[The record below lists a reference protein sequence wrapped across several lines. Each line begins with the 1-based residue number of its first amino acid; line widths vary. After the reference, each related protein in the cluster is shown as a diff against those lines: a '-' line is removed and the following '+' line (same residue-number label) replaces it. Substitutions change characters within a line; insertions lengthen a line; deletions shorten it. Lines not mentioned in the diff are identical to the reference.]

1 MDPTDNQDTPTI
13 QQALS
18 HQGRLL
24 GQHEQSILALH
35 ASNQQLSQQ
44 VTVLTEQISAWL
56 SLQSNASAQPAQPT
70 PPSPQ
75 QVEQGPGPREPAISD
90 PEHFAGQSEL
100 CGLMRGRALKW
111 AEARFSN
118 TVMHEVRYRDFVK
131 EIKQVFDH
139 PDYRSDASVKLMSLS
154 QGQRSVSDYSID
166 FWTLKAEVDW
176 TEQAL
181 RAAFTKGLSDQIKDE
196 LMSRDEPDDL
206 ESLISL
212 ANKIDNRIRARR
224 KERDNSARSSTRT
237 TALSPPIRPSRQPI
251 RFEVDQIDGPE
262 PMQLGRAHL
271 TPEELQRRRQA
282 GECLYCGKSG
292 HFLASCPTRPKD
304 RAHP

>member
-1 MDPTDNQDTPTI
+1 KMSVVVRPSIVGLRMDPTDNQDTPTI

-44 VTVLTEQISAWL
+44 VTILTQQISAWL

-100 CGLMRGRALKW
+100 CRGFLFQCSTVFNQRPSSFSSDISRIQYMCGLMRGRALKW

-118 TVMHEVRYRDFVK
+118 TYIMTCRRYSVSPKLCLSHHIDHMIAPSTSFRGHSFHQADSTMYPSQNGRPWRNTLQNPWLRDLFVHLNLPLVL
-131 EIKQVFDH
+131 VF
-139 PDYRSDASVKLMSLS
+139 SLS
-154 QGQRSVSDYSID
+154 
-166 FWTLKAEVDW
+166 
-176 TEQAL
+176 L
-181 RAAFTKGLSDQIKDE
+181 RKT
-196 LMSRDEPDDL
+196 DL
-206 ESLISL
+206 
-212 ANKIDNRIRARR
+212 
-224 KERDNSARSSTRT
+224 
-237 TALSPPIRPSRQPI
+237 
-251 RFEVDQIDGPE
+251 
-262 PMQLGRAHL
+262 
-271 TPEELQRRRQA
+271 
-282 GECLYCGKSG
+282 
-292 HFLASCPTRPKD
+292 
-304 RAHP
+304 